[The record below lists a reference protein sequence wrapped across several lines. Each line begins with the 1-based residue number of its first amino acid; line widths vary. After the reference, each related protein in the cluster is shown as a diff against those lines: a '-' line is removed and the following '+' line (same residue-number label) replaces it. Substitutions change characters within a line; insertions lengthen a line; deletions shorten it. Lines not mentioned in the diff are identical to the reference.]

1 MTYFDKLDL
10 CLIGVCGAWG
20 LTFVR
25 LDGLCQKLGNPI
37 THFSCI
43 LYSPQKTVT
52 IYLIFF
58 VQNNVCA
65 YEDLAIFCVDFVHS
79 LYTVAKIC
87 NLVLDAFF
95 CSYSLNFKYLKF
107 CMLFNG
113 TL

>member
-87 NLVLDAFF
+87 NLVLDFF
-95 CSYSLNFKYLKF
+95 LLIFVEF
-107 CMLFNG
+107 
-113 TL
+113 

>member
-10 CLIGVCGAWG
+10 CLIGVSGAWG

-43 LYSPQKTVT
+43 LYKPPKKSPF
-52 IYLIFF
+52 ICIFF

-65 YEDLAIFCVDFVHS
+65 YEEIAIFCVDFVHTCILLQKFAILS
-79 LYTVAKIC
+79 WI
-87 NLVLDAFF
+87 FF
-95 CSYSLNFKYLKF
+95 AVV
-107 CMLFNG
+107 
-113 TL
+113 